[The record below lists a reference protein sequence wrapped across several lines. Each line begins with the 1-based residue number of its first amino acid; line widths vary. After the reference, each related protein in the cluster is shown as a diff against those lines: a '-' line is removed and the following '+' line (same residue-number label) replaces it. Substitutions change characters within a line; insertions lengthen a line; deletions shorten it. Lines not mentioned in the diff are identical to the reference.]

1 MSKSRRWDSRKR
13 TRVKPDG
20 GVAPPQ
26 SVDPT
31 EVGEPEKVATGDA
44 KSVASRPAAQAT
56 DERSPTLTRETS
68 AEYPAAAVLRQSR
81 RKFFRFAWSGLG
93 SLAMLEFLWVAISF
107 LRPRLTSE
115 EEAGIVI
122 AGPVERYEPSTVTA
136 FQRGKFYLSR
146 LEDGGFLA
154 LSRECTHLGC
164 TVPWIEEEGRFVCPC
179 HASAYNQKG
188 EVVNAPAPRPL
199 DLYPIRIE
207 NGILKIDTSEPL
219 KRLSFE
225 EAQVTKA

>member
-1 MSKSRRWDSRKR
+1 MGLK
-13 TRVKPDG
+13 TPDLG
-20 GVAPPQ
+20 EAQPKTTQPAAVTGAEALDKGAEVPESEPAAGTEAVLAAPEPQ
-26 SVDPT
+26 P
-31 EVGEPEKVATGDA
+31 VGP
-44 KSVASRPAAQAT
+44 RPAT
-56 DERSPTLTRETS
+56 VPEPT
-68 AEYPAAAVLRQSR
+68 R
-81 RKFFRFAWSGLG
+81 RTFFRFAWLGLG
-93 SLAMLEFLWVAISF
+93 GLAVLEFVWVAINF
-107 LRPRLTSE
+107 LRPRLTPE

-122 AGPVERYEPSTVTA
+122 AGPVERYEPRTVTA

-179 HASAYNQKG
+179 HASAYNEKG

-207 NGILKIDTSEPL
+207 NGILKIDTSEPQQ
-219 KRLSFE
+219 RLSFE
-225 EAQVTKA
+225 DAQVTQP